1 MKAEI
6 ITIGDELL
14 IGQTIDTNSAWMGEE
29 LSKLGFDIFRK
40 TSIHDNRTDILE
52 TLKEATGRSDVVLIT
67 GGLGPTI
74 DDITKETICEF
85 FNSRLVINE
94 EVLGM
99 IEEMIR
105 RRGTTMN
112 ENNRKQAMV
121 PDLCRVLY
129 NKMGTAPGL
138 WFEKEKT
145 IFVFM
150 PGVPYEMKYIMSE
163 HLLPELKKQYR
174 TRVII
179 HRNIM
184 TYGAPEARL
193 AELLSEF
200 EAALPADIKLAYLPS
215 FGIIKLRLTGSGSDR
230 NVVDNMIGEQADRL
244 YSIIPEYIY
253 AEDEK
258 PFEMVIG
265 NFLKERKQTIC
276 AAESCTGGNISRMIT
291 SIPGSSAYFKGSV
304 IAYDNSVKSDLLG
317 VPRELFDKFGAVS
330 EEVVKAM
337 ANGVRNILGTHYS
350 VATSGIAG
358 PDGGTESRPV
368 GTVWIAVASV
378 KDTVAEKHVFGND
391 RNFNITRFS
400 NAALNLVLKQITG

>member
-1 MKAEI
+1 
-6 ITIGDELL
+6 
-14 IGQTIDTNSAWMGEE
+14 
-29 LSKLGFDIFRK
+29 
-40 TSIHDNRTDILE
+40 
-52 TLKEATGRSDVVLIT
+52 
-67 GGLGPTI
+67 
-74 DDITKETICEF
+74 ETICEF

-94 EVLGM
+94 EVLSM

-163 HLLPELKKQYR
+163 HVLPELKKQFSS
-174 TRVII
+174 RVII

-200 EAALPADIKLAYLPS
+200 ESDLPPDIKLAYLPS

-230 NVVDNMIGEQADRL
+230 NAVDNMIGEQADRL

-368 GTVWIAVASV
+368 GTVWIAAASV
-378 KDTVAEKHVFGND
+378 KGTVAEKQVFGND